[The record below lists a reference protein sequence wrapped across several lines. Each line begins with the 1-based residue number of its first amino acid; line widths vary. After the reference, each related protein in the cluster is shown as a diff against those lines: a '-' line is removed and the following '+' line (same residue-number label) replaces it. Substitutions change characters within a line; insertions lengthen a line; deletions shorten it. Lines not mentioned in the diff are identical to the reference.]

1 VKRPTPNFQR
11 PRKTL
16 ATVLVCVVVAGTSA
30 FAQVSYQRLLNAEKE
45 PQNWLTYGGSYKQHR
60 YSPLTL
66 INRQNAGQLKLA
78 WAYQMQRPGVV
89 ETSPIVVDGVM
100 YLTEPPNST
109 VTALDTRSGRTLWT
123 YTANIPPDVIVIGS
137 PPVNRGVAILDDFV

>member
-1 VKRPTPNFQR
+1 MKRSR
-11 PRKTL
+11 PKAQSPKPSLVT
-16 ATVLVCVVVAGTSA
+16 AVLIVIASTGLL
-30 FAQVSYQRLLNAEKE
+30 AQVSYQRLLNAEKE
-45 PQNWLTYGGSYKQHR
+45 PQNWLTYAGSYKSHR
-60 YSPLTL
+60 HSPLTL

-109 VTALDTRSGRTLWT
+109 VPT
-123 YTANIPPDVIVIGS
+123 
-137 PPVNRGVAILDDFV
+137 